1 MLPDDDLANSNV
13 GSHEHK
19 DLLTDV
25 ELSLNQCESSLA
37 PGRLIVRYAMPNG
50 SSSGV
55 VLPTALSVVLDGRNN
70 FSPANS

>member
-13 GSHEHK
+13 GSHERK

-25 ELSLNQCESSLA
+25 ELSLNQCGSSLA

-50 SSSGV
+50 SIFWG
-55 VLPTALSVVLDGRNN
+55 D
-70 FSPANS
+70 PAHSFFRCT